1 VSDTPEVAVLW
12 DRRGV
17 EVALARD
24 AIRASRL
31 RPAWRDRH
39 GGRGRALLLIA
50 PATGSDAAQRVA
62 VVGRR
67 PIVLARLVEV
77 HRNPI
82 VLGEMVEVQFPSRLG
97 AEPLV
102 VQIRV
107 HLQEPSAL
115 EHVTFKREYSLGAL
129 LAGLDLARSE
139 GSIAPET
146 PLKPSAQRP
155 HPRGRAPRSLVS
167 DRPHAR
173 MVTIIDHVL
182 DGLLD

>member
-1 VSDTPEVAVLW
+1 MLW

-31 RPAWRDRH
+31 RPACVPA
-39 GGRGRALLLIA
+39 RAVEVA
-50 PATGSDAAQRVA
+50 PCCSSHRRSDAAQRVA

-102 VQIRV
+102 VPIRV

-146 PLKPSAQRP
+146 TAGAQRL